1 MAAVQHLQARDG
13 DGKAIPG
20 MFAPHSTV
28 AVEIKDA
35 KSVDLIKG
43 ANQDQ
48 IVRFVSNTDIVLTVV
63 HKGETAGVPIF
74 AKAVET
80 YLIRRGST
88 VSVRGLDKDSA
99 GDAWATVLR

>member
-1 MAAVQHLQARDG
+1 MASVQHLQARDG

-20 MFAPHSTV
+20 MFAPYSTAAV
-28 AVEIKDA
+28 AVKDA
-35 KSVDLIKG
+35 KAVDIIK
-43 ANQDQ
+43 AADQDM
-48 IVRFVSNTDIVLTVV
+48 IVRFVASTDIVLTVT
-63 HKGETAGVPIF
+63 HKGESAGVPIF
-74 AKAVET
+74 AKTVET